1 MPVLNSQL
9 NPRAESFRASAA
21 LMQGLV
27 DDLNTKLALIAQGGG
42 ETARTPDVLEA
53 CGLELLWATG
63 LGEGRASVSRI
74 ASNLKA
80 PSLRPSVRAGAVS
93 LRVPACHSGRG
104 WVVTALPVAW
114 NIPLGR
120 HQVEGSS
127 NHQAAGHWIIGTIHR
142 R

>member
-1 MPVLNSQL
+1 MSCE
-9 NPRAESFRASAA
+9 RGR
-21 LMQGLV
+21 
-27 DDLNTKLALIAQGGG
+27 
-42 ETARTPDVLEA
+42 ARTLARHRGSVPEGPAPARRLEA

-93 LRVPACHSGRG
+93 LRVPASHSGRG
-104 WVVTALPVAW
+104 WAVTALPVAW